1 VIDTAL
7 AQGAVGGAT
16 PAVVSFLPL
25 VLVFG
30 VFYFLLIRPQQQKAK
45 EHQEMLD
52 SLKRN
57 DEVIT
62 GGGLLGRVIAINDDV
77 VTVEIAPKVQV
88 RVSRATLSDV
98 VSSNRDKGKSK
109 AAEKT
114 KEKDKDK

>member
-7 AQGAVGGAT
+7 AQGAAGGAP
-16 PAVVSFLPL
+16 PAFMSFLPL

-45 EHQEMLD
+45 EHQQMLD
-52 SLKRN
+52 ALKKN
-57 DEVIT
+57 DEVVT
-62 GGGLLGRVIAINDDV
+62 GGGLFGRVVVISDDV

-88 RVSRATLSDV
+88 RVSRPTISHV
-98 VSSNRDKGKSK
+98 QTRDK
-109 AAEKT
+109 A